1 MHKHNGNTRLPTLCA
16 GKAPVEINESWPN
29 VYVHS
34 SLAGVWKNAWQYI
47 PPMIHYL
54 NTKKHIPSHSY
65 AQDVEAS
72 TYNRLTQTSQKI
84 MQISREIRGEWLPN
98 LHHLATYQLV
108 HCRRP
113 SDRTFPPPHSGTCTC
128 SRSPTEPPPTHHLV
142 LPPPPSQHGPLLR
155 PDPPTTSSGHEQYV
169 NYWSLTLFAVVWWT
183 GKCFSA
189 TSAGIPQSPPPLL
202 SFAKLWTL
210 NFVNAR
216 VSSLEIPLACHRAS
230 WWRCRRV
237 CVLFVA
243 QTGLGGIRT
252 EGRATLVRWWT
263 HSR

>member
-1 MHKHNGNTRLPTLCA
+1 VSVYCTASKRILLHWHITSVDLPGIMFVKFFCEKYLLDMHKHNGNTHLPTLCTGEA
-16 GKAPVEINESWPN
+16 TVKINKLWPN

-65 AQDVEAS
+65 AQHVEAS

-98 LHHLATYQLV
+98 LHHLATYQSV

-113 SDRTFPPPHSGTCTC
+113 SGRTFPPPHSGTCTC

-142 LPPPPSQHGPLLR
+142 LPPPPSQRGPLLR
-155 PDPPTTSSGHEQYV
+155 PDPPTTSPGHEQHV
-169 NYWSLTLFAVVWWT
+169 NLNTAPYLLHAQ
-183 GKCFSA
+183 SA
-189 TSAGIPQSPPPLL
+189 RRAGNSHNGDPAHPWNTFHEWFVMRSQHYKFYGSNPMTSQ
-202 SFAKLWTL
+202 
-210 NFVNAR
+210 
-216 VSSLEIPLACHRAS
+216 
-230 WWRCRRV
+230 
-237 CVLFVA
+237 
-243 QTGLGGIRT
+243 
-252 EGRATLVRWWT
+252 
-263 HSR
+263 